1 MLGGEEQ
8 ERGWVGGRERGQGSD
23 QGSRYG
29 FIIRPDMDS
38 PAVTGTALDGR
49 EWGDELVWE
58 KAELEG
64 DCRGFVKVIRY
75 QRRCVVLWRESAA
88 YGRWKSRIALS
99 VRSALRLVRRAESG
113 EQSRPGSPAAAG
125 LWLGRWGRAAPAGC
139 PSPSPACP
147 PMCRCACPAPHCAPA
162 ALTPGHTSHSGSNEG
177 EKVNVFGEVQEQ
189 EDREGRGGGPDKGGK
204 DKMKNMSNFTT

>member
-1 MLGGEEQ
+1 MRWRGGSGE
-8 ERGWVGGRERGQGSD
+8 VG
-23 QGSRYG
+23 
-29 FIIRPDMDS
+29 
-38 PAVTGTALDGR
+38 
-49 EWGDELVWE
+49 
-58 KAELEG
+58 LEG
-64 DCRGFVKVIRY
+64 DCRRFVKVIRY

-88 YGRWKSRIALS
+88 YGRWKSTIAPN
-99 VRSALRLVRRAESG
+99 VQSALRLVRRAESG

-177 EKVNVFGEVQEQ
+177 EGVNVFGEAREQ
-189 EDREGRGGGPDKGGK
+189 EDREGRGGGWDTGGREQIK
-204 DKMKNMSNFTT
+204 DITNLLHLNIRKQVVFIARERNSSSYITWVDSLKTV